1 HKRTFL
7 SSRRCVS
14 CEEPMIF
21 ISTNE
26 PASLSD
32 VKAFELKRGVRL
44 PKDYLLFLLDLNGGQ
59 LNPSQ
64 SYVKVPNW
72 NSLELQEL
80 FGITEN
86 PNHSI
91 TNHRFTNFSD
101 YMHQMMLD
109 IGYDPFGQTLFMDLR
124 EGPNHGK
131 IYIRAHNSPPND
143 PILIDDT
150 GFEDE
155 DDYEDAQLLYP
166 VANSFAEF
174 TAMLGPA
181 PD

>member
-1 HKRTFL
+1 
-7 SSRRCVS
+7 
-14 CEEPMIF
+14 MIF
-21 ISTNE
+21 NCNNKPAKANE
-26 PASLSD
+26 
-32 VKAFELKRGVRL
+32 VREFEGRRGIRL
-44 PKDYLLFLLDLNGGQ
+44 PGEYVDFLLSQNGGG
-59 LNPSQ
+59 LNPEQ
-64 SYVKVPNW
+64 SAAWIEGWNW
-72 NSLELQEL
+72 LLVQVL
-80 FGITEN
+80 FGLTARADASIATE
-86 PNHSI
+86 
-91 TNHRFTNFSD
+91 RFTNFSD
-101 YMHQMMLD
+101 FMHARMLK

-155 DDYEDAQLLYP
+155 DDYEEAQLLYP
-166 VANSFAEF
+166 VANSFSEF